1 MKKASIATV
10 LLLGIMLVSGIAC
23 GETTYELS
31 TVVEGQGSIS
41 PSNGTYTD
49 GVQLTLTA
57 IPAYGWSFDHWGG
70 HISGIQNPI
79 TITMDSSKTV
89 YAYFISGPTP
99 TPTPTANWWNT
110 YIHAS
115 EVAVPYGNHIYAYE
129 TEVGISSRF
138 LGRVNGHSGYFD
150 YHREDGEEGVEQASG
165 RVYLEGAPL
174 GTAILI
180 ISPAYYGTRGQ
191 LLPQDIQEAFNTDF
205 YLDDCEYYYDYEV
218 VVSGQSWLLQS
229 REDLDSI
236 VAISPGYVVASFEN
250 PAFGTGER
258 IVLPDVTLPEEWVV
272 WDSPPPVGVDWY
284 TWWALY
290 AQSAY

>member
-1 MKKASIATV
+1 MKKTSIATV
-10 LLLGIMLVSGIAC
+10 LLLGILLVSGLAC
-23 GETTYELS
+23 GPSEWHLS
-31 TVVEGQGSIS
+31 TYSEGEGTIS
-41 PSNGTYTD
+41 PSTGTYSD
-49 GVQLTLTA
+49 GVELTLTA
-57 IPAYGWSFDHWGG
+57 LPESGWSFDHWGG
-70 HISGIQNPI
+70 HISGSQNPI
-79 TITMDSSKTV
+79 TVTMDSNKTV
-89 YAYFISGPTP
+89 YAYFISGP

-115 EVAVPYGNHIYAYE
+115 EVAVPYGNHIYAFG
-129 TEVGISSRF
+129 TEVGISGSF
-138 LGRVNGHSGYFD
+138 LGRVQGHNGYFD
-150 YHREDGEEGVEQASG
+150 YQRGDGQEGVEQASG
-165 RVYLEGAPL
+165 RVYLEDAPL

-205 YLDDCEYYYDYEV
+205 YLEDNEHCYDYEV

-229 REDLDSI
+229 AEDLDSI
-236 VAISPGYVVASFEN
+236 VAISPRYVVVSFET

-258 IVLPDVTLPEEWVV
+258 IVLPDVTLPEEWVD
-272 WDSPPPVGVDWY
+272 WDAPPPAGVDWY